1 MPEGPSI
8 VILKEQVAAFTG
20 KKILAVSGNTK
31 VDKDGLPGQKV
42 VAFKSW
48 GKHFLI
54 CLPKLT
60 IRIHFLLFGSY
71 SINEQTKPNPRL
83 HLQFANG
90 DLYFYA
96 CSVRILTEPV
106 DEIYDWSADVM
117 NETWSPAKARE
128 KLKALPEMLVCDALL
143 NQDIFA
149 GVGNIIKNEVL
160 FRIRVHPE
168 SQVGAL
174 PPRKLTEMINEARIY
189 SFDFLKWKKAFELRK
204 HWLAHTKSI
213 CPRDHIPFI
222 KVKHLGKTK
231 RRAFYCGACQLL
243 YTLPAKPVP
252 AARRLPDKRV
262 TVTRASKRGSSAAP
276 AR

>member
-8 VILKEQVAAFTG
+8 VILKEQVSLFTG
-20 KKILAVSGNTK
+20 KKILLADGNTK
-31 VDKDGLPGQKV
+31 VDKEEMIGQKV
-42 VAFKSW
+42 IAFKSW

-54 CLPKLT
+54 VLPKMT

-71 SINEQTKPNPRL
+71 SINEKTKPNPRL
-83 HLQFANG
+83 HLHFAKG

-96 CSVRILTEPV
+96 CSVKLLPGSP
-106 DEIYDWSADVM
+106 DEHYDWSVDVM
-117 NETWSPAKARE
+117 NDDWDAAHARK

-189 SFDFLKWKKAFELRK
+189 SFQFLEWKKAFVLRA
-204 HWLAHTKSI
+204 HWLAHAKSI
-213 CPRDHIPFI
+213 CPRDHVPFV
-222 KVKHLGKTK
+222 KVKHLGKTR
-231 RRAFYCGACQLL
+231 RRAFYCTVCQKL
-243 YTLPAKPVP
+243 YVLTP
-252 AARRLPDKRV
+252 AAGKPA
-262 TVTRASKRGSSAAP
+262 TRSSKRGSSVVHAD
-276 AR
+276 